1 MNYLSLDY
9 SNAPEIKTAQ
19 IGGWTATAW
28 QTEEKDYK
36 FYSKSWHHN
45 HGPKITVT
53 GRFVKFTSA
62 KGRTRTVQLDS
73 WRGNWQTKALLE
85 AGLVKP
91 KSGQMHIRLN
101 AAFDIKII
109 KKSRG
114 YNLYQRTLK
123 GEAVDFC
130 LVSPLGLTY
139 HGASMRECLAGL
151 KQKRESQARC
161 ESATIDWK
169 FLRSLGFCEAGI
181 REFCSVFGFNTK
193 KAYTPMDVYVAVS
206 QNLAAAAPFE
216 RELRQLAD
224 VVDFKL
230 FHI

>member
-1 MNYLSLDY
+1 MNYLALDY
-9 SNAPEIKTAQ
+9 SRDLGIKTAQ

-28 QTEEKDYK
+28 QTEERDYK
-36 FYSKSWHHN
+36 FYSKAWHRN

-53 GRFVKFTSA
+53 GRYVKFTSA
-62 KGRTRTVQLDS
+62 KGREKTAQLDS
-73 WRGNWQTKALLE
+73 WRGNWQAKALIL

-91 KSGQMHIRLN
+91 KKGQMHIRLN
-101 AAFDIKII
+101 EAFDIKII

-151 KQKRESQARC
+151 KQKRESQSRR

-181 REFCSVFGFNTK
+181 REFCSVFGFDIK
-193 KAYTPMDVYVAVS
+193 KSYAPMDIYVAVS
-206 QNLAAAAPFE
+206 QDLPAAAPFE

-224 VVDFKL
+224 VVGFKL